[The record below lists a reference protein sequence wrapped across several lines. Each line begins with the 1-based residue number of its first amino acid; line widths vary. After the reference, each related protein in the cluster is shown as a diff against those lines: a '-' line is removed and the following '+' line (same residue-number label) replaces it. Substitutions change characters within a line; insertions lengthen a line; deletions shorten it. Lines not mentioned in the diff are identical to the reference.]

1 VLTAV
6 PCTCQT
12 AIWRHDTELQ
22 WGSVMGAVGAHGV
35 GIAALLDQQDF
46 AILNTLDLDLTLL
59 SVLEVEGGDP
69 FELELL
75 SHGSE

>member
-1 VLTAV
+1 
-6 PCTCQT
+6 
-12 AIWRHDTELQ
+12 
-22 WGSVMGAVGAHGV
+22 MGAVGAHGV
-35 GIAALLDQQDF
+35 RHAALLDQQDF